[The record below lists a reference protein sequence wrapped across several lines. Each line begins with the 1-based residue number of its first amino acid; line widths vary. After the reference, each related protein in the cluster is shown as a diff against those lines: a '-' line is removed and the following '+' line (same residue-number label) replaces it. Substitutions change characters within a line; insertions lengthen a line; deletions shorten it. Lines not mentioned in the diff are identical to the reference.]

1 MRMSF
6 KEQVWKFKKQH
17 SVLFAFCTS
26 MHPVEDNI
34 HWISP
39 NPNKIDVF
47 GKKGNGISAALKTA
61 KNYTGEIKIVNEGK
75 WNKGKEIKE
84 RRKRKRQGSLPSKE
98 YRTNIKEFKEEI
110 RDCYSHLW
118 SQTCGYMKKL
128 NRKFIMLIIVVMFL
142 HCLLTL
148 HPKSHIFCSL
158 AFRILSFYWHFSLR
172 EAFNHIL
179 QRKRIEI

>member
-110 RDCYSHLW
+110 RHCYSH
-118 SQTCGYMKKL
+118 
-128 NRKFIMLIIVVMFL
+128 FVVPDMWIYEKTEQKIYHVDNCCHVFALSSHPTPQIPYFL
-142 HCLLTL
+142 
-148 HPKSHIFCSL
+148 F
-158 AFRILSFYWHFSLR
+158 FS
-172 EAFNHIL
+172 I
-179 QRKRIEI
+179 